1 LAGRR
6 GAPPQA
12 KRGERCQDH
21 EDENHRIGSFHGHVD
36 YGTVRY
42 QRVFIYGT
50 CWYQRK
56 GIGRM
61 RDNKAVSAANPATAG
76 VGEAST
82 RARVLKAAF
91 AVFRKRGFSGAS
103 TLEIAT
109 RAQVSKRDLYALFG
123 SKHAM
128 LAACIKER
136 AARMRQPLDLAAP
149 ETAADVT
156 AFLIEFGTSILQVVC
171 HPDVLA
177 VHRLAIAESD
187 RAPEIAR
194 TLDRNGREANHS
206 ALADWLAKA
215 QAQGL
220 IGPGDPAAMA
230 AHFLATLWGG
240 LLIQLLLR
248 VRDAPAADEIDARAR
263 AATDATLK
271 LYGPVTTG
279 D

>member
-1 LAGRR
+1 MKSVQRR
-6 GAPPQA
+6 VSARRRAAVADAPP
-12 KRGERCQDH
+12 RE
-21 EDENHRIGSFHGHVD
+21 
-36 YGTVRY
+36 
-42 QRVFIYGT
+42 
-50 CWYQRK
+50 
-56 GIGRM
+56 
-61 RDNKAVSAANPATAG
+61 
-76 VGEAST
+76 
-82 RARVLKAAF
+82 RVLKAAF
-91 AVFRKRGFSGAS
+91 ALFRARGFSGAS

-123 SKHAM
+123 SKDAM

-136 AARMRQPLDLAAP
+136 AARMRQPLAFAAP
-149 ETAADVT
+149 KSRAEVA
-156 AFLIEFGTSILQVVC
+156 AFLVEFGTSILRVVC

-187 RAPEIAR
+187 RAPAIAR
-194 TLDRNGREANHS
+194 ILDRNGREANHA

-220 IGPGDPAAMA
+220 TGPGDPAAMA

-248 VRDAPAADEIDARAR
+248 VREAPNADEIDARAR

-271 LYGPVTTG
+271 LYSPVRAG
-279 D
+279 N